1 MRYRAVISY
10 DGTNYVGWQRQLN
23 GISVQE
29 KMEVALGKIFGT
41 PTQCTAS
48 GRTDSGVH
56 AEGQVVHFDAQTSI
70 PTDKIPYAVNTELP
84 DDISMLYC
92 EETYDEF
99 NARFSAKRKTYKYSL
114 YSSPHRLPTLN
125 RNHTHII
132 SPLNV
137 EDMKKGAEYIVGEHD
152 FKCFEA
158 SGSVV
163 KSTVRTVYSI
173 DVKAEKIDGVKG
185 GAFAPVKVE
194 ISVTGNGFLY
204 NMVRIIAGTL
214 VYVGM
219 GKLTP
224 DDVKEIILSKD
235 RIKAGKTLSPEGL
248 TLVSVEYQD

>member
-1 MRYRAVISY
+1 
-10 DGTNYVGWQRQLN
+10 
-23 GISVQE
+23 
-29 KMEVALGKIFGT
+29 
-41 PTQCTAS
+41 
-48 GRTDSGVH
+48 
-56 AEGQVVHFDAQTSI
+56 
-70 PTDKIPYAVNTELP
+70 
-84 DDISMLYC
+84 
-92 EETYDEF
+92 
-99 NARFSAKRKTYKYSL
+99 
-114 YSSPHRLPTLN
+114 
-125 RNHTHII
+125 
-132 SPLNV
+132 
-137 EDMKKGAEYIVGEHD
+137 MKKGAEYIVGEHD

-173 DVKAEKIDGVKG
+173 DIKVEEIEGVKG

-224 DDVKEIILSKD
+224 EDVKNIILSKD
-235 RIKAGKTLSPEGL
+235 RTKAGKTLPPEGL